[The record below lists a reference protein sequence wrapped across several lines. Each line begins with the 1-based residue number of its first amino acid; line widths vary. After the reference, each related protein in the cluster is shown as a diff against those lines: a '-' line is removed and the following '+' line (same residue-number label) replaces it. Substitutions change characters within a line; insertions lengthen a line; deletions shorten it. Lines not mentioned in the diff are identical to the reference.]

1 MATMQGPMGK
11 DEIKELLAAMGK
23 LDSSTV
29 FGQPHVFEGRAVI
42 PVAKISFGGGGGG
55 GTGQGEAG
63 LPREGETEEGS
74 PGKRGAEIHPH
85 GGGSG
90 EGIGLGFGVTAK
102 PLGVIE
108 VTSDGTRWIP
118 TPDAGQIVTMGVVGM
133 VTMGILGKLAM
144 GTWSKTKR
152 HHGWKH
158 HDGMHHAAA
167 RHEAS
172 QKA

>member
-29 FGQPHVFEGRAVI
+29 FGQPQVFEGRAVI

-63 LPREGETEEGS
+63 VAKEGEASVEPAQTAPARHR
-74 PGKRGAEIHPH
+74 PGA
-85 GGGSG
+85 GGSG

-108 VTSDGTRWIP
+108 VTREHTRWVP
-118 TPDAGQIVTMGVVGM
+118 TPDAGQIVASMIGLAIISIFGGLIRGM
-133 VTMGILGKLAM
+133 CGRK
-144 GTWSKTKR
+144 
-152 HHGWKH
+152 
-158 HDGMHHAAA
+158 MHHHKSA
-167 RHEAS
+167 
-172 QKA
+172 